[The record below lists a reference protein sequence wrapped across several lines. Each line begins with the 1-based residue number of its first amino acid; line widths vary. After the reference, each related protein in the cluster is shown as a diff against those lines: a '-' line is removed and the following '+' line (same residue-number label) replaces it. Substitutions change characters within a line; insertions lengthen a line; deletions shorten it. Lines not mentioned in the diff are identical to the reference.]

1 MRNSVVLA
9 LAGALHFIAAPA
21 IAQDD
26 MSVEDIRNA
35 FERQLQAFTSV
46 KTRGL
51 GGGQDRGLK
60 LITVDDIK
68 TDERGQQVVVTA
80 TSPTAPTTPTTGTD
94 KAPTTTTTSTVAKV
108 QVPVKPTAPTADSGA
123 TVTTTVPVTQPK
135 TAATTTAPQPQVTKA
150 STSDPVVYGQFKP
163 ELQVNL
169 HIEFGFDSAAL
180 DSSQTPKLEKMC
192 IVLQTSPINKIR
204 IVGHTDTKGT
214 DEYNERLSI
223 LRAREVARHLTEECG
238 IAPERLETLGLGER
252 FPVNPNNPQADENRR
267 VEFQAL
273 S

>member
-9 LAGALHFIAAPA
+9 LAGALHIIAAPA

-35 FERQLQAFTSV
+35 FDRQLQAFTSV

-68 TDERGQQVVVTA
+68 TDERGQQIVVTA
-80 TSPTAPTTPTTGTD
+80 TSPTAPTTPTTTDMTPKTGTTTAVI
-94 KAPTTTTTSTVAKV
+94 KGQAPT
-108 QVPVKPTAPTADSGA
+108 QLTAPKADTGA
-123 TVTTTVPVTQPK
+123 TVTTTITSKQPEPDK
-135 TAATTTAPQPQVTKA
+135 GATQVTKV

-163 ELQVNL
+163 EMQVNL
-169 HIEFGFDSAAL
+169 HIKFGFDSAAL

-252 FPVNPNNPQADENRR
+252 FPVNANNPQADENRR

>member
-68 TDERGQQVVVTA
+68 TDARGQQVVVTA
-80 TSPTAPTTPTTGTD
+80 TSPTAPTTPTPTD
-94 KAPTTTTTSTVAKV
+94 TSPTATTTTSVAKV
-108 QVPVKPTAPTADSGA
+108 QVPTKPTAPTADTGA
-123 TVTTTVPVTQPK
+123 TVTTTVPVSQPK
-135 TAATTTAPQPQVTKA
+135 PVSNTPQVTKA

-238 IAPERLETLGLGER
+238 ISAERLETLGLGER
-252 FPVNPNNPQADENRR
+252 FPVNANNPQADENRR

>member
-1 MRNSVVLA
+1 MRKSVILA
-9 LAGALHFIAAPA
+9 LAGALHCLAAPA
-21 IAQDD
+21 YAQDD
-26 MSVEDIRNA
+26 MSVDDIRAA
-35 FERQLQAFTSV
+35 FERQLQAFSNV

-60 LITVDDIK
+60 LITVEDIAVDDK
-68 TDERGQQVVVTA
+68 GEQVVVTE
-80 TSPTAPTTPTTGTD
+80 TPTDDTTRTQTT
-94 KAPTTTTTSTVAKV
+94 AVATTTETTDTV
-108 QVPVKPTAPTADSGA
+108 PIETSDTDPTETADTGSDNATGA
-123 TVTTTVPVTQPK
+123 TVSTTVAGTDDPVTL
-135 TAATTTAPQPQVTKA
+135 ASAT
-150 STSDPVVYGQFKP
+150 DPNKPLVYGQFKP

-180 DSSQTPKLEKMC
+180 DPSQKPKLEKMC

-214 DEYNERLSI
+214 EAYNERLSI
-223 LRAREVARHLTEECG
+223 LRAREVARHLNEECG
-238 IAPERLETLGLGER
+238 IAASRLETIGLGER
-252 FPVNPNNPQADENRR
+252 FPINPDDSKADENRR